1 MKINSL
7 CFNEMLKYCTPLQIK
22 KQVEANMHC
31 SKVVFAS
38 DKKRLTLELKDD
50 EDKLL
55 SYPCVYRWL
64 VPEDKAVSILG
75 DESLLSELEKKEINE
90 TPYHV
95 LYFGK
100 SVSGK
105 TRILSQHLRGTIETS
120 TLRRTLYSLLYN
132 TDPNATEKEVEQYF
146 EGTYFEWLQ
155 FDKEDEK
162 ELITCIEAIF
172 VALGAYP
179 LNIEGNPRPI
189 LIKGKSLKELRDSIK
204 KNNKQKHN

>member
-1 MKINSL
+1 MKINTL
-7 CFNEMLKYCTPLQIK
+7 CFDKMLRHNTPLQIK

-38 DKKRLTLELKDD
+38 DKKRLTLELKD
-50 EDKLL
+50 EEHKLL

-64 VPEDKAVSILG
+64 VPKDKAVSILG
-75 DESLLSELEKKEINE
+75 DESLLNKLEKKEINE
-90 TPYHV
+90 TPYYV

-105 TRILSQHLRGTIETS
+105 TRILSQHLRDTIETS

-132 TDPNATEKEVEQYF
+132 TDPNAIEQDIEPYF
-146 EGTYFEWLQ
+146 IGTYFEWLQ

-162 ELITCIEAIF
+162 ELIACIEAIC
-172 VALGAYP
+172 VALGTYP

-189 LIKGKSLKELRDSIK
+189 LIKGKSLKELRGSI
-204 KNNKQKHN
+204 NKQQFKNK